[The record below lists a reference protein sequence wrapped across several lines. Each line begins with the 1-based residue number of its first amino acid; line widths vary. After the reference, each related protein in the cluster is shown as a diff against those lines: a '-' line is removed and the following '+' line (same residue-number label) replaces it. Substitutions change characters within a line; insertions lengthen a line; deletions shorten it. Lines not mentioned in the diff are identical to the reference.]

1 MNEHEEREYA
11 AALGRVLE
19 RSAAALDGETAALL
33 AARRRRALE
42 AARQADG
49 QRWVQWG
56 GLAAVAASALLVLG
70 LWWGQTASHPT
81 VPGATPL
88 VEDLELLSTRE
99 DLEFFEDL
107 DFYLWL
113 ENEQQAG

>member
-1 MNEHEEREYA
+1 MNEHEEREFA
-11 AALGRVLE
+11 ASLGRLLD
-19 RSAAALDGETAALL
+19 RAAALDEETAALL

-42 AARQADG
+42 AARRSDG
-49 QRWVQWG
+49 RPWVQWG
-56 GLAAVAASALLVLG
+56 GLAAVAASALLVMG
-70 LWWGQTASHPT
+70 LWWGQS
-81 VPGATPL
+81 VPPSAMPAATPL

-113 ENEQQAG
+113 EDEQQAG